1 MASMIRGLLAFQ
13 NGKLPETHETSQKQ
27 GGWFSGEGSGRKRSS
42 SLGREGAALTCHP
55 AGAIA
60 PPPQSSSRASPNL
73 AFPVGLPR
81 TGLCSRAWLIRALRS
96 LLTSRGEGRHRGG
109 GGFGDR
115 APGHC
120 WHVPRRAQLGSV
132 WISQLVMGLARS
144 QLSPS
149 SVPLAITSSWERS
162 LQEPLDLSS
171 GLCLGPREGGSAY
184 SQGSRVFERAWQCTQ
199 EVGYL
204 HGVSTASRE
213 PLRIPGT
220 AASLLPQSLC
230 RVP

>member
-1 MASMIRGLLAFQ
+1 MDSLPFRTGSFLKRTRRLRSRAGGFLGKVLEGSALAPSAGRVRLSPATLLAP
-13 NGKLPETHETSQKQ
+13 LP
-27 GGWFSGEGSGRKRSS
+27 
-42 SLGREGAALTCHP
+42 P
-55 AGAIA
+55 A
-60 PPPQSSSRASPNL
+60 SSSRASPNL
-73 AFPVGLPR
+73 AFPVGPPR
-81 TGLCSRAWLIRALRS
+81 TGHCSRAWLIRALRS
-96 LLTSRGEGRHRGG
+96 LLTSEGEGRHRGG

-115 APGHC
+115 APSHC
-120 WHVPRRAQLGSV
+120 WHVPRQGSAWFRV
-132 WISQLVMGLARS
+132 ELSARDGLARS

-149 SVPLAITSSWERS
+149 SAPLAITLSWERS

-184 SQGSRVFERAWQCTQ
+184 SQGSRVVERAWQCTQ

-213 PLRIPGT
+213 PLRVPGT

>member
-1 MASMIRGLLAFQ
+1 MASMIRGLPAFQ

-27 GGWFSGEGSGRKRSS
+27 GGWFSGEGSGRERSS

-55 AGAIA
+55 AGAIDPA
-60 PPPQSSSRASPNL
+60 SSSRASPNL
-73 AFPVGLPR
+73 AFLVGPPR
-81 TGLCSRAWLIRALRS
+81 TGLCSRAWLIRACVLYSR
-96 LLTSRGEGRHRGG
+96 RGERGG
-109 GGFGDR
+109 IGEAVASGI
-115 APGHC
+115 
-120 WHVPRRAQLGSV
+120 VPPVTAGTFRDRAQLGSV

-149 SVPLAITSSWERS
+149 SAPLAITSSWERS

-184 SQGSRVFERAWQCTQ
+184 SQGSRVVERAWQCTQ

-213 PLRIPGT
+213 PLHIPGT

>member
-1 MASMIRGLLAFQ
+1 MDSPPFRTGSFLKRTRHLRSRAGGFLGKVLEGSALAPSAGRVRLSPATLLAP
-13 NGKLPETHETSQKQ
+13 LP
-27 GGWFSGEGSGRKRSS
+27 
-42 SLGREGAALTCHP
+42 P
-55 AGAIA
+55 A
-60 PPPQSSSRASPNL
+60 SSSRASPNL
-73 AFPVGLPR
+73 AFPVGPPR
-81 TGLCSRAWLIRALRS
+81 TGLCSRAWLIRACVLYSR
-96 LLTSRGEGRHRGG
+96 RGERGG
-109 GGFGDR
+109 IGEAVASGI
-115 APGHC
+115 
-120 WHVPRRAQLGSV
+120 VPPVTAGTFRDRAQLGSV

-149 SVPLAITSSWERS
+149 SAPLAITSSWERS

-184 SQGSRVFERAWQCTQ
+184 SQGSRVVERAWQCTQ
-199 EVGYL
+199 DVGYL

-213 PLRIPGT
+213 PLRVPGT